1 MVGQS
6 GLCGVDL
13 EADVRWARAP
23 ESVSGMLRR
32 TPTGYA
38 PGQAVAVV
46 AHRAGRWGSWGSPA
60 ALFPRA
66 FQDRSYYL
74 ELLDQ
79 APCREQA
86 VALPLSPGSCCPGPN
101 LWVLSL
107 FPRL

>member
-1 MVGQS
+1 MAQGRVGSAGWAVLASSGQEDVVVGQS

-66 FQDRSYYL
+66 FQD
-74 ELLDQ
+74 Q
-79 APCREQA
+79 C
-86 VALPLSPGSCCPGPN
+86 V
-101 LWVLSL
+101 
-107 FPRL
+107 